1 MWVDLVTRSLLVSF
15 NKPWDKKPRNLTITV
30 FGNVAHEITGK
41 KVFNPNSAH
50 TIVIEAL
57 EKNRSAEALA
67 RRLWMSFVVEGKN
80 SLFQEDILE
89 VLGGG
94 SQVEA
99 EECFTALDRDGNGD
113 ISLDEMILTVTEF
126 GRERKSIAT
135 SMHDVDQAINVL
147 DGLLA
152 TVVFIVCVFVFS
164 KYCSHRHLL
173 K

>member
-15 NKPWDKKPRNLTITV
+15 NKPWDKKSCNLTITV

-89 VLGGG
+89 VLSGG
-94 SQVEA
+94 
-99 EECFTALDRDGNGD
+99 R
-113 ISLDEMILTVTEF
+113 
-126 GRERKSIAT
+126 R
-135 SMHDVDQAINVL
+135 VL
-147 DGLLA
+147 
-152 TVVFIVCVFVFS
+152 
-164 KYCSHRHLL
+164 YCS
-173 K
+173 

>member
-1 MWVDLVTRSLLVSF
+1 
-15 NKPWDKKPRNLTITV
+15 
-30 FGNVAHEITGK
+30 
-41 KVFNPNSAH
+41 
-50 TIVIEAL
+50 
-57 EKNRSAEALA
+57 
-67 RRLWMSFVVEGKN
+67 MSFVVEGKN

-89 VLGGG
+89 VLGG
-94 SQVEA
+94 SHQVEA

-164 KYCSHRHLL
+164 KYQSP
-173 K
+173 